1 MKTYRLST
9 RIDEQTRKKLE
20 DRARLE
26 AKDESEIVREA
37 LDSYLWQE
45 TESAHDV
52 VHRIGGIGIAK
63 GLPSDL
69 SINKT
74 YFEGFGR
81 SDQSR
86 ASRHRP
92 SRRAPRS

>member
-20 DRARLE
+20 NRARVE

-37 LDSYLWQE
+37 LNSYLYQE

-69 SINKT
+69 SMKKT

-81 SDQSR
+81 SDPPR
-86 ASRHRP
+86 ASRHRA
-92 SRRAPRS
+92 SRRAPRA